1 MRIIAG
7 KYKNRLL
14 IGPKNIRPT
23 QDIVKKSLFD
33 ILGDMSGVSFLD
45 LYAGSGAIGIEAL
58 SRGSEKTYLVESN
71 RGCISDIGTNLE
83 KLNIGQECR
92 VIELD
97 AVEAIKKLHAKSEK
111 FDIIFLDPP
120 YYGDLAKK
128 ALQTIGAYD
137 ILAPC
142 GWIIVQHY
150 KKDPV
155 CLEEGS
161 FSVFRKTKYGDTFLS
176 FYKRAES

>member
-1 MRIIAG
+1 MKIIAG
-7 KYKNRLL
+7 KYKNRILA
-14 IGPKNIRPT
+14 GPKHIRPT
-23 QDIVKKSLFD
+23 QDSVKKSLFD
-33 ILGDMSGVSFLD
+33 ILGDIAGLSFLD
-45 LYAGSGAIGIEAL
+45 LYAGSGSIGIEAL
-58 SRGSEKTYLVESN
+58 SRGADKVCLVESD
-71 RGCISDIGTNLE
+71 RGCIRDIGVNLQ

-92 VIELD
+92 VVELD
-97 AVEAIKKLHAKSEK
+97 AMEAIKKLHAKLEK
-111 FDIIFLDPP
+111 FDIIFIDPP

-128 ALQTIGAYD
+128 SLQTIGAYD

-155 CLEEGS
+155 SPEEGS

-176 FYKRAES
+176 FYKR

>member
-7 KYKNRLL
+7 KYKNRMLV
-14 IGPKNIRPT
+14 GPKEIRPT
-23 QDIVKKSLFD
+23 QDSVKKSLFD
-33 ILGDMSGVSFLD
+33 ILGDMAGISFMD

-58 SRGSEKTYLVESN
+58 SRGVGRVCLVESD
-71 RGCISDIGTNLE
+71 RGCIRDISANLK

-92 VIELD
+92 VVELD
-97 AVEAIKKLHAKSEK
+97 VIEAIKKIHAKGEK

-120 YYGDLAKK
+120 YYKEEAKK

-142 GWIIVQHY
+142 GWIIVQHH

-155 CLEEGS
+155 SSEEGS
-161 FSVFRKTKYGDTFLS
+161 FAMFRRAKYGDTFLS
-176 FYKRAES
+176 FYKRLK